1 MASEMELE
9 SRLQA
14 LEAAQAAAAQR
25 SKEDSFIN
33 SYGSQ
38 FSNDR
43 SLGVAIL
50 NELERRGVDTSAAD
64 EAVANI
70 IDELRTELRGIMS
83 LIDAVQDKAIQQS
96 DKLDTITNVIQQEVA
111 GNPAASG
118 DIQPNIPGAIEM
130 PLPPEEAP
138 LPPEIQALDPNAEF
152 IPQEEIPEEQAPLP
166 EMPAPEEQAPLPEM
180 PAPEESAPEQA
191 VPSDVRIKVIKNPET
206 GTTTTI
212 KTTDSS
218 CITKDELSSAIDK
231 SKSLADYISP
241 SEFKEALGTSTK
253 GAPADLNLSD
263 ALSPSEF
270 REALGTGTKGTP
282 ADFLL
287 DIADY
292 MDLFSRA

>member
-166 EMPAPEEQAPLPEM
+166 EMPAPEE
-180 PAPEESAPEQA
+180 SAPEQA